1 MCFGACVHTTVWLT
15 AAKGSMLTL
24 RPSSAPLDRFM
35 LWERWKKRS
44 HTEPSSS
51 CFHLEPSLW
60 PLLSTREGEKGG
72 VCVCV
77 RGVVVLLL
85 ALGVRPEPKG
95 RLFSHS
101 FIQSLFR
108 GVSGAVSVI

>member
-1 MCFGACVHTTVWLT
+1 M
-15 AAKGSMLTL
+15 
-24 RPSSAPLDRFM
+24 
-35 LWERWKKRS
+35 
-44 HTEPSSS
+44 
-51 CFHLEPSLW
+51 
-60 PLLSTREGEKGG
+60 
-72 VCVCV
+72 CV